1 MLPQIQH
8 ELIEMDHQERI
19 RIAEHERLINLV
31 MESQQPRRPGIIS
44 RWMAALKTLATLRVN
59 APIPETKRPVALAHE
74 SGSFRIR

>member
-1 MLPQIQH
+1 MIPLNQF

-19 RIAEHERLINLV
+19 RVAEQERLINLA
-31 MESQQPRRPGIIS
+31 MQGQSSRPGIIS
-44 RWMAALKTLATLRVN
+44 RWMGALKVLATLRVH